1 VVLSDGNNTK
11 EELPMLRKSLMTRVV
26 IVIGMIVIVL
36 CGFSIGA
43 EHSTGADE
51 ANIGTALGV
60 SQDTMVLD
68 GKGDD
73 YVLFCKRRYE
83 VTTYTVIKNERGM
96 LISLNGLLVPCKAM
110 VSYYKKPGVKNT
122 YIAVSIEVRGRP
134 TPQPE

>member
-1 VVLSDGNNTK
+1 
-11 EELPMLRKSLMTRVV
+11 MLRKSLMTRVV
-26 IVIGMIVIVL
+26 IIVIGMSVSVF
-36 CGFSIGA
+36 CGFSTGA
-43 EHSTGADE
+43 ENSTHTFSGADA

-83 VTTYTVIKNERGM
+83 VTTHTVIKNEWGM
-96 LISLNGLLVPCKAM
+96 LISLDELLVPCKAM

-122 YIAVSIEVRGRP
+122 YSAVSIDVQGKLA
-134 TPQPE
+134 PQPE

>member
-1 VVLSDGNNTK
+1 
-11 EELPMLRKSLMTRVV
+11 
-26 IVIGMIVIVL
+26 
-36 CGFSIGA
+36 
-43 EHSTGADE
+43 
-51 ANIGTALGV
+51 
-60 SQDTMVLD
+60 TMVLD

-96 LISLNGLLVPCKAM
+96 LISLNALLVPCKAI

-122 YIAVSIEVRGRP
+122 YIAVSIEVQGRP

>member
-1 VVLSDGNNTK
+1 
-11 EELPMLRKSLMTRVV
+11 MLRKSLMTKVV

-51 ANIGTALGV
+51 ANIGTAPGV
-60 SQDTMVLD
+60 SQGTMVLD

-83 VTTYTVIKNERGM
+83 VSTYTVIKNERGM
-96 LISLNGLLVPCKAM
+96 LISLNELLVPCKAI

-122 YIAVSIEVRGRP
+122 YIAVSIEVQGRP

>member
-1 VVLSDGNNTK
+1 
-11 EELPMLRKSLMTRVV
+11 MLRKSLMTKVV
-26 IVIGMIVIVL
+26 IVIGMTVSVF
-36 CGFSIGA
+36 CGFSTGA

-51 ANIGTALGV
+51 ANIATALGV

-83 VTTYTVIKNERGM
+83 VTTYTVIKNEWRM
-96 LISLNGLLVPCKAM
+96 LISLNELFVPCKAV

-122 YIAVSIEVRGRP
+122 YIAVSIEVQGRP

>member
-1 VVLSDGNNTK
+1 MVLSDGNNTK
-11 EELPMLRKSLMTRVV
+11 EEAPMLRKNLMTRVV
-26 IVIGMIVIVL
+26 IVIGMTMSVF

>member
-1 VVLSDGNNTK
+1 
-11 EELPMLRKSLMTRVV
+11 MLRKSLMTRVV

-43 EHSTGADE
+43 EHATGADE

-83 VTTYTVIKNERGM
+83 VTTQTVIKNERGM
-96 LISLNGLLVPCKAM
+96 LISLNELLVPCEAM

-122 YIAVSIEVRGRP
+122 YRAVSIDVQGKP
-134 TPQPE
+134 APQPE

>member
-1 VVLSDGNNTK
+1 
-11 EELPMLRKSLMTRVV
+11 MLRKSLMTRVV
-26 IVIGMIVIVL
+26 IVIGMTVIVL

-60 SQDTMVLD
+60 SQGTMVLD

-83 VTTYTVIKNERGM
+83 VTTRTVIKSERGM
-96 LISLNGLLVPCKAM
+96 LISLNELFVPCEAR

-122 YIAVSIEVRGRP
+122 YIAVSIEVQGRP

>member
-1 VVLSDGNNTK
+1 
-11 EELPMLRKSLMTRVV
+11 MLRKSLMTRVV
-26 IVIGMIVIVL
+26 IVIGMTVSVL

-83 VTTYTVIKNERGM
+83 VATHTVIKNEWGT
-96 LISLNGLLVPCKAM
+96 LISLNELSIPCEAM
-110 VSYYKKPGVKNT
+110 VSYYKKPEEKNT
-122 YIAVSIEVRGRP
+122 YVAVSIEIQGVP
-134 TPQPE
+134 KPQPE

>member
-1 VVLSDGNNTK
+1 
-11 EELPMLRKSLMTRVV
+11 MLRKSLMTRVV
-26 IVIGMIVIVL
+26 IVIGMTVIVL

-83 VTTYTVIKNERGM
+83 VVTHTVVKNEWGM
-96 LISLNGLLVPCKAM
+96 LISLSELLVPCKAM

-122 YIAVSIEVRGRP
+122 YIAVSIEVQGKP
-134 TPQPE
+134 APQPE

>member
-1 VVLSDGNNTK
+1 MS
-11 EELPMLRKSLMTRVV
+11 RKSLMTKVV
-26 IVIGMIVIVL
+26 IVIGMTVSVL

-51 ANIGTALGV
+51 ANIATALGV

-96 LISLNGLLVPCKAM
+96 LISLNALFVPCKAM

-122 YIAVSIEVRGRP
+122 YIVVSIEVQGRP

>member
-1 VVLSDGNNTK
+1 
-11 EELPMLRKSLMTRVV
+11 MLRKSLMTRVV

-60 SQDTMVLD
+60 SRDTMVLD

-83 VTTYTVIKNERGM
+83 VTTQTVIKNERGM
-96 LISLNGLLVPCKAM
+96 LISLNELLVPCEAM

-122 YIAVSIEVRGRP
+122 YRAVSIDVQGKP
-134 TPQPE
+134 APQPE